1 MKGYY
6 KNWYQHYLE
15 VEEQKGKELQRGYYA
30 NFTRP
35 ETEFEQRIPEYQQGE
50 NSRMQKYKPFRP
62 MRKKKNKFNFF
73 SALLP
78 MTIIVGFVFLWY
90 QMDAGPVRHLVNEA
104 LVLTRIREATA
115 DVVSYHTILLEQHA
129 EFSEK
134 VSAYVNGEEDL
145 SFDDLDILYEEIQ
158 ATYMRVVEVSE
169 VEHEE
174 AMRLW
179 SFKISNTEQMMDNLT
194 NDDDGIVAAHAQ
206 FEIEQQ
212 ELATMIRLELDN
224 AVR

>member
-15 VEEQKGKELQRGYYA
+15 EQEQKGKELQRGYYT
-30 NFTRP
+30 NFAPP
-35 ETEFEQRIPEYQQGE
+35 ETEVDHQTSEYQQGE
-50 NSRMQKYKPFRP
+50 VSRMQRYQPYRP
-62 MRKKKNKFNFF
+62 MKKKKNKFRLL

-115 DVVSYHTILLEQHA
+115 DVVSYHTILLDQHA

-134 VSAYVNGEEDL
+134 VSAIVNGDEDFSFEDL
-145 SFDDLDILYEEIQ
+145 DLLYEEIQ

-174 AMRLW
+174 AIRLW
-179 SFKISNTEQMMDNLT
+179 SYKISNTKQMMDDLIS
-194 NDDDGIVAAHAQ
+194 DDDGIVAAHAQ

-212 ELATMIRLELDN
+212 ELAMMIRSELMMDD
-224 AVR
+224 

>member
-15 VEEQKGKELQRGYYA
+15 EQEQKGKELQRGYYA
-30 NFTRP
+30 NYTPP

-50 NSRMQKYKPFRP
+50 NNRMQKYQPIRSL
-62 MRKKKNKFNFF
+62 RKRKNKFSLV

-115 DVVSYHTILLEQHA
+115 DVVSYHTTLLDQHA
-129 EFSEK
+129 EFAEQ
-134 VSAYVNGEEDL
+134 VSAYINDEGDF
-145 SFDDLDILYEEIQ
+145 SFNDLDLLYEEIQ
-158 ATYMRVVEVSE
+158 TTYMRVVEVSE

-179 SFKISNTEQMMDNLT
+179 SYKISNTEKMMDDLT
-194 NDDDGIVAAHAQ
+194 NEDDGIVAAHAQ
-206 FEIEQQ
+206 FEMEQQ
-212 ELATMIRLELDN
+212 ELASMIRLELDN